1 MAANPH
7 ELVATSS
14 RHTTFYLAAGARGV
28 PIVFLHGW
36 PELSRTWRRQLHVFG
51 ALGFRAVAPDLRG
64 YGRSSIYERHE
75 DYRLELAVADML
87 ELLDALG
94 AEKAVWVGHD
104 WGAPSPGASSNT
116 TRSGATALR
125 RSPCPMSRRASHRR
139 I

>member
-1 MAANPH
+1 HRTPPSWPGSRSMAENVH
-7 ELVATSS
+7 EFVAKSP

-36 PELSRTWRRQLHVFG
+36 PELSRSWRRQLPVFG
-51 ALGFRAVAPDLRG
+51 TLGFRAVAPDLRG

-94 AEKAVWVGHD
+94 RRRPSGSGTT
-104 WGAPSPGASSNT
+104 GALWS
-116 TRSGATALR
+116 
-125 RSPCPMSRRASHRR
+125 
-139 I
+139 